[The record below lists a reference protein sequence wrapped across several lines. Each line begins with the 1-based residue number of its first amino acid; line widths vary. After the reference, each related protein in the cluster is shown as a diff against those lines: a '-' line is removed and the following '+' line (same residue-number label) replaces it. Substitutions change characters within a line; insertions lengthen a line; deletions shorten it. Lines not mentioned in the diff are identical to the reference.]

1 VFALEPYSYREAR
14 SLAAELGLAE
24 PLAVMLVRRGFRTA
38 DAAREFID
46 GADEHDPFEFDSM
59 PRITARLLA
68 AARAGR
74 KITVHGDYDV
84 DGVCSTAILVRTLRE
99 LGAECDWLIPDRA
112 ADGYGL
118 TMATIDRLTERG
130 TKVLLT
136 ADCGIS
142 SAVEVAAAE
151 EAGIETI
158 VTDHHQPPEVL
169 PDCPILHPVVSGYPF
184 SELCATAVAY
194 KLAVGLRREA
204 GAGERRADAELEL
217 VALATVADMVPLV
230 GENRRLVRAG
240 LAEARKGARPGLR
253 ALIQIARAD
262 PARLDAGDLGF
273 RIAPRINAAGRLYR
287 ADAGVELMLTEDPE
301 RATQIAAELD
311 SANSERRATERDALA
326 DAERQLAKQ
335 DPGAAAI
342 VLAGADWHPGVIGI
356 VASRLVDR
364 HWRPVILIAIDG
376 ETGRGSGRSI
386 PGFDLVQA
394 LGACSGHLTRFG
406 GHAAAAGLEIEAGK
420 IEDFRRDFAA
430 EAERRLTPEQL
441 VRHQRV
447 DAVVGVGR
455 DGLGIELA
463 EQLEQLAPFGSGNP
477 EPRLLVPSATLED
490 VRPLGESGDHAR
502 FNLRSG
508 AGRAQGVAF
517 RVGSTLNQIDGPVDL
532 SVKLEIDRWNG
543 AVQPR
548 VIVEEFEQL
557 PAEADGAGLPAPVEG
572 EEWWR
577 RFAAELAAPLD
588 EWPAPELREEID
600 IARAA
605 ADREVVDR
613 RGGAIV
619 AGIAELA
626 SSGAPVLIACAD
638 AARRRALVAGAA
650 DPRRI
655 GADRPAEIVSARG
668 GAEDGRA
675 ALERAAA
682 PGGLAL
688 ADWAAVAA
696 APGLAR
702 RFEHIVLI
710 EPPPFE
716 HLDRLVASGAS
727 AGDHGADVAPL
738 SPGFLHIAWGEPELE
753 LAARFL
759 AWEWETRGQ
768 AVSIYK
774 ALSQAKELA
783 GGELAVALGGEGRY
797 PRTPEIA
804 ARAVRVLVEAGL
816 CDWQQDGTGGV
827 LRVVSSEETD
837 LLRSQAYRAYGARHE
852 EGKLFLRR
860 QKQPERVPEAA

>member
-14 SLAAELGLAE
+14 SLAEQLGLAE

-99 LGAECDWLIPDRA
+99 LGADCDWLIPDRA

-118 TMATIDRLTERG
+118 TMTTIKRLSERG
-130 TKVLLT
+130 TQVLLT

-142 SAVEVAAAE
+142 SAAEVAAAE

-184 SELCATAVAY
+184 AELCATAVAY

-240 LAEARKGARPGLR
+240 LAEARRGARPGLR
-253 ALIQIARAD
+253 ALIQVARAD
-262 PARLDAGDLGF
+262 PAKLNSGDLGF

-301 RATQIAAELD
+301 RAAQIAAELD
-311 SANSERRATERDALA
+311 SANSERRATEREALA

-335 DPGAAAI
+335 EPGAPAI

-364 HWRPVILIAIDG
+364 NWRPVILIAVDG

-394 LGACSGHLTRFG
+394 LGACAGHLTRFG

-420 IEDFRRDFAA
+420 IEDFRRAFAA

-441 VRHQRV
+441 VRHERV
-447 DAVVGVGR
+447 DAIVGVGR
-455 DGLGIELA
+455 DGIGLELA

-502 FNLRSG
+502 FQLRSG
-508 AGRAQGVAF
+508 AGRASGVAF

-543 AVQPR
+543 AIEPR
-548 VIVEEFEQL
+548 VIVEEFDQAP
-557 PAEADGAGLPAPVEG
+557 PAADDTGPSSVKG

-577 RFAAELAAPLD
+577 RFAAELAAPLED
-588 EWPAPELREEID
+588 WPPPELREEID
-600 IARAA
+600 VARAA

-613 RGGAIV
+613 RGSAIV

-650 DPRRI
+650 DPRRL
-655 GADRPAEIVSARG
+655 GAERRAEIASARG
-668 GAEDGRA
+668 PAEDARA
-675 ALERAAA
+675 SLERAAA

-688 ADWAAVAA
+688 ADWAAISA

-710 EPPPFE
+710 EPPPFD

-738 SPGFLHIAWGEPELE
+738 TPGFLHIAWGEAELE
-753 LAARFL
+753 LARRFL
-759 AWEWETRGQ
+759 AWEWETRAQ
-768 AVSIYK
+768 AVAIYK
-774 ALSQAKELA
+774 ALGPSKELA
-783 GGELAVALGGEGRY
+783 GAELAAALGGEGRY

-816 CDWQQDGTGGV
+816 CAYTQNDAGGV

-837 LLRSQAYRAYGARHE
+837 LLRSGAYRAYGARHE
-852 EGKLFLRR
+852 EGKQFLRR